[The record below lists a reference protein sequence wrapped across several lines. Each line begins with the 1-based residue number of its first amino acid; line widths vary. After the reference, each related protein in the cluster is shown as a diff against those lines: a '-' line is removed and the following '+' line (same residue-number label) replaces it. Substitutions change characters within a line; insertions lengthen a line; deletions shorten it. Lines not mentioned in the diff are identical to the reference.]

1 MTAPTDLLPCPF
13 CGQPA
18 TAYRAKP
25 TEYRDWVVECN
36 SCRMATHPCVSKRE
50 AAEKWNRRATSPAV
64 REIVDTLAAAIES
77 RADAMQM
84 LDDIDTGIA
93 CGLRLA
99 ADMVRGAVSGG
110 GMDMNCGQRS
120 KHNNTERK
128 A

>member
-25 TEYRDWVVECN
+25 TEYRE
-36 SCRMATHPCVSKRE
+36 
-50 AAEKWNRRATSPAV
+50 
-64 REIVDTLAAAIES
+64 
-77 RADAMQM
+77 QM